1 MTREA
6 RDGTKKVRRT
16 QDKEC
21 GYNELKA
28 CAGLVCER
36 AWVRRGQCPG
46 QSQGATLAVASVVV
60 PGTSL
65 GHEEPAG
72 PGAGL

>member
-1 MTREA
+1 MRQ
-6 RDGTKKVRRT
+6 T
-16 QDKEC
+16 QDTGC

-28 CAGLVCER
+28 CACLVCER
-36 AWVRRGQCPG
+36 AWVRRGQRLR

-65 GHEEPAG
+65 GHEASTG
-72 PGAGL
+72 PGTRL

>member
-1 MTREA
+1 MTRQT
-6 RDGTKKVRRT
+6 RGGTKKVRQT

-36 AWVRRGQCPG
+36 AWVSPGQCPG
-46 QSQGATLAVASVVV
+46 QSQRAALAEA
-60 PGTSL
+60 
-65 GHEEPAG
+65 
-72 PGAGL
+72 

>member
-36 AWVRRGQCPG
+36 AWVRRGQRPG

-65 GHEEPAG
+65 GHEEPTG